1 MKKSVL
7 AAAILC
13 VAGSAQAYTVVHDT
27 VGASHVDLGATNIGG
42 FHGPIGAPGI
52 AVSGSGSFIS
62 LQSIAGFTYVGDKSV
77 GSSDFSYHQLPPGF
91 IHTNPAPGET
101 ALGIGLDGLKVLGI
115 PQEVYFGIA
124 STTTGTS
131 GVYSHQAWYVGDK
144 DTYSAPAASTVYDA
158 IALVST
164 SSDAVNAP
172 QFLEGTLTVNGS
184 LQLAGLLTNSLTTAG
199 LILSASTAGDNFT
212 GNAEYYIGS
221 SSLSSNGTY
230 SGQYFGDASSGEGAL
245 AGVASGTYGGD
256 SYVAAFGGKQ
266 Q

>member
-62 LQSIAGFTYVGDKSV
+62 LQSIAGFTYVTTKTV
-77 GSSDFSYHQLPPGF
+77 NSSDFSYHQLPPGF

-115 PQEVYFGIA
+115 PKEVYFGIA

-184 LQLAGLLTNSLTTAG
+184 LQLAGVLTDGTAT
-199 LILSASTAGDNFT
+199 LDLKASSAGDNFS
-212 GNAEYYIGS
+212 GNAEYYVGATAPGN
-221 SSLSSNGTY
+221 NGTY